1 MKKPT
6 VHLICNAHL
15 DPVWQWR
22 WEEGCAEALSTFG
35 NAVDLLKE
43 HGKFIFNH
51 NEAILY
57 QWVRRYDPALF
68 KQIQKLVKAGRW
80 CISGG
85 WFLQPDVNF
94 PGTESLIRQIL
105 VGRQFFREYFDVAPR
120 VAYNFDSFGHSGGLP
135 QILRRAG
142 YEMYIHMR
150 PWDPDLKL
158 PSDLY
163 RWRGVDGSEILAH
176 RIAIG
181 FYHSE
186 YDNMEQRLEEGKELA
201 LRLQRD
207 VPVFWGLGNHGGGAT
222 RQALETIDAFVGRE
236 RSVRIIHSTTE
247 KLYDALKACRKSA
260 PIVEGD
266 LQRVFTGCYT
276 SLARV
281 KRRAQKSLA
290 EVVQLELLRSLA
302 WHSKRL
308 PYPADELDEIWRD
321 HLFNDFH
328 DILPGSSVE
337 PAEHDALDQYGKVSE
352 SLRRLRLDVLTRSN
366 NEGPQRKLY
375 IPLTVWNTNPAC
387 RQVPV
392 EVECMA
398 DLRPKWKGEWHLQLA
413 SLDGTEIVCQ
423 EEQPESILPFAWR
436 RKVVFM
442 ADLPAV
448 GCTRYEVQ
456 CVEGKQPS
464 RSATPLLAHK
474 IDEREGFITS
484 LDAGGGRECLAGKLL
499 LPLVVEDN
507 GDSWGNDVWKYRDVV
522 GHFRPDPERSCI
534 VEQGPIRTVRQSL
547 QTFNHSSILL
557 KTITYSVWPVIEY
570 NLRINWSETRKRL
583 KLSIPTVF
591 KSGSVTCEVPGG
603 AIMRPADGEEHVQGR
618 WCMLE
623 GMLQGRQ
630 TGFGLINSG
639 QHGLDFQDGEIRLSV
654 LRSAPYC
661 HDKGFVIVEPPT
673 RKYMDQGIHE
683 VRLLVTAGDADA
695 VRDSL
700 PGLADW
706 LGAPPV
712 ALAHLPIGTK
722 VAARE
727 EWLTL
732 EPRNV
737 RLLAVKRS
745 NDGKALTVRLQET
758 AGRRTK
764 ARLTMTGRKS
774 SAQFSLSPYEIKT
787 LRVSHDHRIQE
798 VTMIE
803 ERVL

>member
-57 QWVRRYDPALF
+57 QWVKRYDPALF
-68 KQIQKLVKAGRW
+68 KQIQRLVRAGRW

-85 WFLQPDVNF
+85 WYLQPDVNI
-94 PGTESLIRQIL
+94 PGTESLIRHIL
-105 VGRQFFREYFDVAPR
+105 VGRQFFREHFNVAPR

-135 QILRRAG
+135 QILRQAG

-158 PSDLY
+158 PSDLF
-163 RWRGVDGSEILAH
+163 RWRGVDGSEIFTH

-181 FYHSE
+181 YYHSE
-186 YDNMEQRLEEGKELA
+186 YDNIGQKIEEGKELA

-222 RQALETIDAFVGRE
+222 RDALEAIDSFVQKE
-236 RSVRIIHSTTE
+236 RSVNVIHSTTE
-247 KLYDALKACRKSA
+247 KLYDALKAYRKSA

-290 EVVQLELLRSLA
+290 EVEQLEMLRSWA
-302 WHSKRL
+302 WHANIL
-308 PYPADELDEIWRD
+308 PYPGAELDEIWRD

-328 DILPGSSVE
+328 DILPGSAVE
-337 PAEHDALDQYGKVSE
+337 PAELDALDQYGKVSE
-352 SLRRLRLDVLTRSN
+352 SLRRLRLDVLARAN
-366 NEGPQRKLY
+366 AEGRQRRLY

-387 RQVPV
+387 PQVPV
-392 EVECMA
+392 EVECVV
-398 DLRPKWKGEWHLQLA
+398 DYRPKWKGEWHLRLA
-413 SLDGTEIVCQ
+413 QLDGNEIVCQ
-423 EEQPESILPFAWR
+423 EEEPESILPFSWR
-436 RKVVFM
+436 RKIVFM
-442 ADLPAV
+442 ADLPQV
-448 GCTRYEVQ
+448 GCQRYEVQ
-456 CVEGKQPS
+456 CVEGKQAA
-464 RSATPLLAHK
+464 RGATPLLAHK
-474 IDEREGFITS
+474 LDEREGFITN
-484 LDAGGGRECLAGKLL
+484 LDAGDGRECLAGRLL
-499 LPLVVEDN
+499 VPLVVEDE
-507 GDSWGNDVWKYRDVV
+507 GDSWGNDCWKYREVV
-522 GHFRPDPERSCI
+522 GHFRPDPERSCV
-534 VEQGPIRTVRQSL
+534 VEQGPIRTIRQSL
-547 QTFNHSSILL
+547 STFEHSSILMN
-557 KTITYSVWPVIEY
+557 TIAYSAWPVIEY
-570 NLRINWSETRKRL
+570 NLRINWNETRKRL

-591 KSGSVTCEVPGG
+591 KSESVLCEVPGG
-603 AIMRPADGEEHVQGR
+603 AIRRPADGEEHVQGR

-623 GMLQGRQ
+623 GTINGRR
-630 TGFGLINSG
+630 TGFALINSG

-661 HDKGFVIVEPPT
+661 HDKGLVIVEPPT

-683 VRLLVTAGDADA
+683 VRLLVTAGDADV

-700 PGLADW
+700 CGLADW
-706 LGAPPV
+706 LSAPPV
-712 ALAHLPIGTK
+712 ALAHLPIGAK
-722 VAARE
+722 AAAQY

-732 EPRNV
+732 EPQSI

-745 NDGKALTVRLQET
+745 NDGKGLIVRLQEA

-764 ARLTMTGRKS
+764 ALFRLAGRKPDI
-774 SAQFSLSPYEIKT
+774 QLTLRPFEIKT
-787 LRVSHDHRIQE
+787 FRVGKDHKVRE

-803 ERVL
+803 ERVA

>member
-43 HGKFIFNH
+43 HGRFVFNH

-68 KQIQKLVKAGRW
+68 KQIQKLVREGRW
-80 CISGG
+80 CVSGG
-85 WFLQPDVNF
+85 WYLQPDVNF
-94 PGTESLIRQIL
+94 PGTESLVRHIL
-105 VGRQFFREYFDVAPR
+105 VGRQFFKEHFNVVPR
-120 VAYNFDSFGHSGGLP
+120 VSYNFDSFGHSGGLP

-163 RWRGVDGSEILAH
+163 RWRGVDGSEILAY
-176 RIAIG
+176 RIAVG

-186 YDNMEQRLEEGKELA
+186 YDNMERRLEEGKEMA

-222 RQALETIDAFVGRE
+222 REALETIDAFIGKE
-236 RSVRIIHSTTE
+236 RNVNIIHSTTE
-247 KLYDALKACRKSA
+247 KLYDALKAHRKSA
-260 PIVEGD
+260 PLVEGD

-290 EVVQLELLRSLA
+290 EVVQLEMLRSWA
-302 WHSKRL
+302 WHTAKL
-308 PYPADELDEIWRD
+308 PYPDDELDEIWRD

-352 SLRRLRLDVLTRSN
+352 SLRRLRLDVLARAN
-366 NEGPQRKLY
+366 AGGRKRRLY

-392 EVECMA
+392 EVECMV
-398 DLRPKWKGEWHLQLA
+398 DYRPKWKGEWHLQLA
-413 SLDGTEIVCQ
+413 SLDGGGIVCQ

-436 RKVVFM
+436 RKIAFM
-442 ADLPAV
+442 AELPAV
-448 GCTRYEVQ
+448 GCIRYQVQ
-456 CVEGKQPS
+456 CLEGQRVA
-464 RSATPLLAHK
+464 RSSTPMLTLK
-474 IDEREGFITS
+474 MDERDGFITS
-484 LDAGGGRECLAGKLL
+484 LDAGDGRECLSGKLL
-499 LPLVVEDN
+499 VPMVVEDD
-507 GDSWGNDVWKYRDVV
+507 GDSWGNDCWKYRELA
-522 GHFRPDPERSCI
+522 GRFKPDPEQSCI
-534 VEQGPIRTVRQSL
+534 VDQGPIRTIRQSL
-547 QTFNHSSILL
+547 HTFNHSSIIL
-557 KTITYSVWPVIEY
+557 KTITYPAWPVIEY
-570 NLRINWSETRKRL
+570 NLRINWNETRKRL

-591 KSGSVTCEVPGG
+591 KSDSLLCEVPGG
-603 AIMRPADGEEHVQGR
+603 AIKRPADGEEHVQGR

-623 GMLQGRQ
+623 GSINGRR
-630 TGFGLINSG
+630 TGFALINSG

-661 HDKGFVIVEPPT
+661 HDKGFIIVEPPA

-683 VRLLVTAGDADA
+683 VRLLITAGDADA

-700 PGLADW
+700 AGLADW
-706 LGAPPV
+706 LSAPPI

-722 VAARE
+722 APSE
-727 EWLTL
+727 HEWLTL
-732 EPRNV
+732 EPGNV

-745 NDGKALTVRLQET
+745 NDGRALIVRFQET

-764 ARLTMTGRKS
+764 VRFGVAAGKS
-774 SAQFSLSPYEIKT
+774 RFQASLDPYEIKT
-787 LRVSHDHRIQE
+787 LRVGKDHRIQE
-798 VTMIE
+798 VTMID
-803 ERVL
+803 ERPV